1 MKKTIYKPVKFDF
14 NEEQQVVYD
23 EFFSDLQK
31 HIRMA
36 KSQEF
41 LLTEDFNRAIQYY
54 MNNGLSLNEAVT
66 RLNPSQLGGFYN
78 HPPISWYPLDNAAI
92 IYPLSM
98 RYGNVPMFR
107 ISVYLKEE
115 IVPEILQM
123 ALNFTI
129 KRFPSFAT
137 TLKKGFFWHY
147 LDSTKR
153 RFSVEPER
161 IIPLRSLKIE
171 TTGSQSFR
179 VNYYKNRISVELFHV
194 LTDGTG
200 GLIFLKTLTGEY
212 LRLLGHQISCTEG
225 VWNIEDTPQTGETCN
240 EFANAEVKEVT
251 GGFMNNAAA
260 QMSGHISPLRP
271 VQVLHFEMDSN
282 ELLATARA
290 NDATVTAY
298 LTALM
303 TVAARY
309 ACEEGQGEI
318 KIQIPVNMRKF
329 NQSKTIRNYSMY
341 FTVDTPVDKATSKKD
356 ILPDVIKQMKIK
368 SGREEMEIMMGTTVK
383 LVQSL
388 KLIPLNIKRPVAK
401 IVYGFLG
408 DRVNTTFLSNLGVIR
423 LPEDMEEYVEKF
435 DFVLGPSEICRANC
449 SLITFKDKSVFSI
462 TKITSDPAFEEKLL
476 CLLEEDGLHVAV
488 KGSAV
493 YES

>member
-1 MKKTIYKPVKFDF
+1 MKKNIYKPVRFEF
-14 NEEQQVVYD
+14 TEQQQLIYD
-23 EFFSDLQK
+23 EFFTDLQK
-31 HIRMA
+31 HIKMA

-41 LLTEDFNRAIQYY
+41 LLIKDFNRAIKYY
-54 MNNGLSLNEAVT
+54 LEQGLSLEDAVE
-66 RLNPSQLGGFYN
+66 RLKPSQLGGFYN

-98 RYGNVPMFR
+98 RYRTVPMFR
-107 ISVYLKEE
+107 VSIYLKEE

-153 RFSVEPER
+153 RFSVEPEK

-179 VNYYKNRISVELFHV
+179 VSYFRNRISVELFHV
-194 LTDGTG
+194 LTDGSG
-200 GLIFLKTLTGEY
+200 GIIFLKTLAGEY
-212 LRLLGHQISCTEG
+212 LRLLGYHISCTEG
-225 VWNIEDTPQTGETCN
+225 VWNIEDTPRDGETCN
-240 EFANAEVKEVT
+240 EFAKAEVKEVT

-282 ELLATARA
+282 KLLKTARE
-290 NDATVTAY
+290 NNATVTAY

-309 ACEEGQGEI
+309 ACEETKGEI

-329 NQSKTIRNYSMY
+329 NHSKTIRNYSMY
-341 FTVDTPVDKATSKKD
+341 FTVDTPVDKVTNKKD
-356 ILPDVIKQMKIK
+356 ILPDVMKQIKYK
-368 SGREEMEIMMGTTVK
+368 SGQEEMEIMMGTTVK

-408 DRVNTTFLSNLGVIR
+408 DRVNTTFLSNLGVVK
-423 LPEDMEEYVEKF
+423 LAEDMGEHVEKF

-462 TKITSDPAFEEKLL
+462 TKMTSDPAFEEKLL
-476 CLLEEDGLHVAV
+476 SLLEDDGLHVDM